1 MKSKQTYLN
10 EFGEF
15 IDLVKKLDHYNE
27 TVWGSPI
34 AEGKWCMQEII
45 SHMMLWDKLFWEEA
59 IQKIANHE
67 QLTYKNRSF
76 ESFNASARVFG
87 MTQTK
92 AQVIEQAIAYRS
104 KLIACL
110 EQIPEADYDK
120 SFTDGDGK
128 SFQIAEYIEDFVGH
142 DRHHASQIHHYLE
155 SLPL

>member
-10 EFGEF
+10 EFREF
-15 IDLVKKLDHYNE
+15 IDWVIKLDYYNE
-27 TVWGSPI
+27 TVWRGPI

-45 SHMMLWDKLFWEEA
+45 SHMMLWDKLFLEEA

-67 QLTYKNRSF
+67 PLTYKNRSF
-76 ESFNASARVFG
+76 ASFNASARVFG

-92 AQVIEQAIAYRS
+92 AEVIEQAIAYRS

-120 SFTDGDGK
+120 AFTDGEDK
-128 SFQIAEYIEDFVGH
+128 PFQIAEYIEDFVGH
-142 DRHHASQIHHYLE
+142 DRHHASQIHQYLE
-155 SLPL
+155 SLLL